1 MSIAV
6 LISTENQDEH
16 GEALLR
22 RKLQMITYSF
32 LLVYTALYLL
42 MYYVQSILFNEPNN
56 NLALGFYITLN
67 LLKLS
72 ICTILG
78 VTTIILA
85 RRLKEIHSLLQ
96 QELGNTTP

>member
-1 MSIAV
+1 MLRNMSIAV

-42 MYYVQSILFNEPNN
+42 MYYVQSILFNEP
-56 NLALGFYITLN
+56 
-67 LLKLS
+67 
-72 ICTILG
+72 
-78 VTTIILA
+78 
-85 RRLKEIHSLLQ
+85 
-96 QELGNTTP
+96 